1 MKSTLLNQ
9 ANLLKLKALLCAITF
24 VALFHSCKTSL
35 DNSELGNGELV
46 LIQVSVSGSS
56 YDGEEQIGD
65 RAARLNQNGTTSEH
79 LPTTQISTAQLD
91 DDLMIV
97 AELEPVL
104 SNQAISN
111 ELPSGLK
118 GSAKAQTVIDPI
130 SRSIRYRLVVFDASG
145 NYVTERDYR
154 TGAEANTEQL
164 KLNGGGT
171 YTFVAYS
178 VNSDTSLPD
187 VAYANNS
194 ARTLAGANLT
204 VGGTTDLMFFRRRM
218 TITGNNENNLDI
230 VLKHRLSQI
239 TTTINSSSTGYTIT
253 ELTASFT
260 PHQNNAT
267 INFDTEALSRS
278 TESGSVSPITFGAL
292 SSEDIV
298 GSPTI
303 VNSVAAGN
311 ASLTLNSIRIG
322 EVSLTN
328 VVPFRTLT
336 ITPGVK
342 YNLRLNI
349 VPNDQ
354 NITFQGVRAVRI
366 AGVVW
371 ALRNLGADQNISVDS
386 NPYVSGLHGGFYQWG
401 LRDTSA
407 SGTAIAINNVPAR
420 FNGNNNPPNNS
431 WNSGSETLPA
441 KSNMDPCPAN
451 FRIPTKNEANLLI
464 TNTTAVSRP
473 IPLTQGPNIFSNVK
487 ILTSKRNANVR
498 LFFPLQGFF
507 PTMSN
512 NGNNTYPFSP
522 QGISRRGELGRYWV
536 SYVEGEF
543 GTNRIIFDSGAPKV
557 ELATGNNGSNKVTSS
572 NIRCVGI
579 QP

>member
-46 LIQVSVSGSS
+46 LIQVAVSGSS

-65 RAARLNQNGTTSEH
+65 RAARLNQNGTTSKH

-104 SNQAISN
+104 SNQAISD
-111 ELPSGLK
+111 ELPSGLR
-118 GSAKAQTVIDPI
+118 GSAKAQTVIDTI
-130 SRSIRYRLVVFDASG
+130 GRSIRYRLVVFDASG

-154 TGAEANTEQL
+154 TGAEASTEQL
-164 KLNGGGT
+164 KLNGGGI

-230 VLKHRLSQI
+230 VLKHSLSQI
-239 TTTINSSSTGYTIT
+239 TTTVNSSSTGYTIT
-253 ELTASFT
+253 ELSASFT

-278 TESGSVSPITFGAL
+278 TESGSTSPVTFGAL

-311 ASLTLNSIRIG
+311 ASLTLNSITIG
-322 EVSLTN
+322 GVN
-328 VVPFRTLT
+328 RVGRVAFNTLSV
-336 ITPGVK
+336 TPGVK

-349 VPNDQ
+349 VFNDQ
-354 NITFQGVRAVRI
+354 NITFQGVPAVRI

-371 ALRNLGADQNISVDS
+371 ALRNVGADQNVDVNI
-386 NPYVSGLHGGFYQWG
+386 NPYDSRLYGDYYQFGRKDTTARATAVAIIPGGTPPRF
-401 LRDTSA
+401 
-407 SGTAIAINNVPAR
+407 IANNA
-420 FNGNNNPPNNS
+420 PPNNI
-431 WNSGSETLPA
+431 WNAGTEASPLKTES
-441 KSNMDPCPAN
+441 DPCPTN
-451 FRIPTKNEANLLI
+451 FRIPTTAEAKLLLEN
-464 TNTTAVSRP
+464 TNGTHRGDATVGNANFNSVR
-473 IPLTQGPNIFSNVK
+473 
-487 ILTSKRNANVR
+487 ILTSRNNPEVQ
-498 LFFPLQGFF
+498 LIMPLQGFF
-507 PTMSN
+507 STNSN
-512 NGNNTYPFSP
+512 NNIYSP
-522 QGISRRGELGRYWV
+522 GSLGRRGDFGRYWTSSV
-536 SYVEGEF
+536 TGQSI
-543 GTNRIIFDSGAPKV
+543 TNRIGFY
-557 ELATGNNGSNKVTSS
+557 TGSQVIDIPGSENGSHKVTSS